1 MAGAAQALG
10 ALTSQA
16 TTHLQPQ
23 VLTVPSAA
31 HLLLQPAPSP
41 PKRPESGGSSS
52 GSTTLSATSSPPLAG
67 TGSGDELS
75 TAAAGGGA
83 GQPGSGSAGPS
94 PRKKP
99 RKQAHV
105 NREDDQNN
113 WADDGDEVR
122 HCTELFCTI
131 HPLSHNSLGFVM
143 RLLKSSCSKIFLAWA
158 VAQL

>member
-1 MAGAAQALG
+1 MLYNPSSAATSAAQTLG
-10 ALTSQA
+10 GLASLTAAHQ
-16 TTHLQPQ
+16 QPQ

-67 TGSGDELS
+67 AGSGDEL
-75 TAAAGGGA
+75 AAAAGGA
-83 GQPGSGSAGPS
+83 GQPGSAGPS

-113 WADDGDEVR
+113 WADDGDEVMNY
-122 HCTELFCTI
+122 
-131 HPLSHNSLGFVM
+131 P
-143 RLLKSSCSKIFLAWA
+143 A
-158 VAQL
+158 VEFA